1 MSPDNDYR
9 PKLRNVEPVMVV
21 LQGRQAV
28 ALKDPLALTD
38 RMVCVGTEALPVLA
52 LLDGRHSVRDI
63 QWELTRRTG
72 SLVFSDAVEGLL
84 NTLDEAF
91 LLEGPRYQEQLAGKV
106 AEYRSLSSRPASHA
120 GLSYNADPEELRAQL
135 ASFFEGPGGP
145 GPLNHFSDSRRPTA
159 LIAPHI
165 DIRSGGRCFAHGYH
179 ALACGQPSDLY
190 IILGTG
196 HSGVQ
201 GFFAATSLDFET
213 PLGTVR
219 TDREFLQALA
229 KEFGQDPCAE
239 EILHLKEHVIEFQ
252 AVFLQYILGGRR
264 DFRILPVLVSITPT
278 MFGNRAECEAEKAL
292 FDRFCTALKEVM
304 RKSSKSVCF
313 IASADLDHIGPRYG
327 DSFVPHHGTVRDSLE
342 KDRSMIT
349 HLEQFDV
356 EAFIGHVARENDT
369 RRICGFSPIT
379 AMVHCMDA
387 CPGTLLDLDF
397 VHVDDRNSFVSFCSM
412 IFHEST
418 NSG

>member
-1 MSPDNDYR
+1 
-9 PKLRNVEPVMVV
+9 
-21 LQGRQAV
+21 
-28 ALKDPLALTD
+28 
-38 RMVCVGTEALPVLA
+38 
-52 LLDGRHSVRDI
+52 
-63 QWELTRRTG
+63 
-72 SLVFSDAVEGLL
+72 
-84 NTLDEAF
+84 
-91 LLEGPRYQEQLAGKV
+91 
-106 AEYRSLSSRPASHA
+106 
-120 GLSYNADPEELRAQL
+120 
-135 ASFFEGPGGP
+135 
-145 GPLNHFSDSRRPTA
+145 
-159 LIAPHI
+159 
-165 DIRSGGRCFAHGYH
+165 
-179 ALACGQPSDLY
+179 
-190 IILGTG
+190 
-196 HSGVQ
+196 
-201 GFFAATSLDFET
+201 
-213 PLGTVR
+213 
-219 TDREFLQALA
+219 
-229 KEFGQDPCAE
+229 
-239 EILHLKEHVIEFQ
+239 
-252 AVFLQYILGGRR
+252 
-264 DFRILPVLVSITPT
+264 VLVSITPT